1 MALLK
6 RTFNKQQQT
15 KKRDDLV
22 DWVDPVARGRGGLR
36 TTRVPVKFDL
46 ETLDLIDS
54 ERGALTRSQYIRR
67 AVDMEIGG
75 AHG

>member
-1 MALLK
+1 VALLK

>member
-6 RTFNKQQQT
+6 FNKQQQT
-15 KKRDDLV
+15 KKTDDLV

>member
-15 KKRDDLV
+15 KKTDE
-22 DWVDPVARGRGGLR
+22 WVDPVARGRGGLR